1 MGEKRFGYVW
11 SRKKKGTTE
20 QNTILLNL
28 RQPKEIKCRVILN
41 GVAESRLLDRT
52 IEQFGLERIF

>member
-1 MGEKRFGYVW
+1 MVTFGLE
-11 SRKKKGTTE
+11 KKKGTTE